1 MHAMHFILNAYQLTF
16 QMQCNTIIN
25 VYAHF
30 LTVQA
35 WYGYRN
41 TSWSDCVGD
50 WVGDWV
56 GDLYL
61 LLPLLLLLTVLFI
74 LQS

>member
-1 MHAMHFILNAYQLTF
+1 
-16 QMQCNTIIN
+16 MQCNTIIN
-25 VYAHF
+25 VYVHF

-50 WVGDWV
+50 WG
-56 GDLYL
+56 GDLL
-61 LLPLLLLLTVLFI
+61 LLLLLLLTVLFI